1 MSRPQ
6 INLCGKITMFAFIF
20 LNFLF
25 LLIGLALIG
34 GGSYLVHTG
43 SNLDFFTG
51 SRFFSGAVIIIVAGI
66 ITFLITIVG
75 IVGAIL
81 LNKFLL
87 GLYLIAVVLIVI
99 LEIVAGILGFVY
111 RDQVEEQSTNRAL
124 EAITNNY
131 RVNTSENYDSV
142 VNAAIDEIQRD
153 FKCCG
158 WTGYQDW
165 DNSTYFS
172 DVMMYPDSC
181 ACQDSE
187 EEDQNCNTADKTGQY
202 IYFRGCQEG
211 VVQFFRD
218 NLIAA
223 GAIGVAFGLLEI
235 LAILMAAG
243 LCICIMQAGKGYTT
257 V

>member
-6 INLCGKITMFAFIF
+6 LNLCGKITTIAFIV
-20 LNFLF
+20 LNFIF

-99 LEIVAGILGFVY
+99 LEIVAGVLGFVY
-111 RDQVEEQSTNRAL
+111 REQVEDQSRESALRAI
-124 EAITNNY
+124 EEYT
-131 RVNTSENYDSV
+131 VDGSGTV
-142 VNAAIDEIQRD
+142 VNRAIDEIQKD

-158 WTGYQDW
+158 WDEALDW
-165 DNSTYFS
+165 ITTNYFN
-172 DVMMYPDSC
+172 VTAMYPESC
-181 ACQDSE
+181 VCNL
-187 EEDQNCNTADKTGQY
+187 EDEFCEPANITQQN
-202 IYFRGCQEG
+202 IYNRGCQEG
-211 VVQFFRD
+211 VVQFFQD

-223 GAIGVAFGLLEI
+223 GGIGVAFGLLEI
-235 LAILMAAG
+235 LAILMALG
-243 LCICIMQAGKGYTT
+243 LCICVMQAGKGYTT